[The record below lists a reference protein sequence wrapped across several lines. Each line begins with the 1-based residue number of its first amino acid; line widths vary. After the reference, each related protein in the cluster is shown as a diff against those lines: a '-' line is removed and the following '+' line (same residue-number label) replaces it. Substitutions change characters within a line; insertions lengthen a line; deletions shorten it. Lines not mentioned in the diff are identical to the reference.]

1 MFQSID
7 IVVCVA
13 LDMTQ
18 KSLRVQYRDAHRA
31 DSNNPDN
38 TNKNWCVLKVAEE
51 CGVADNVRYLHTWR
65 DLSRAMQT
73 KYSFRSNK
81 SAHRKATTVS
91 QFMKSI
97 RNNPDPRNVLGY
109 VIGVDGHVMLA
120 SRWGEMVVDTD
131 PRKSDRRIVQE
142 FYTIKKK

>member
-1 MFQSID
+1 
-7 IVVCVA
+7 
-13 LDMTQ
+13 
-18 KSLRVQYRDAHRA
+18 
-31 DSNNPDN
+31 
-38 TNKNWCVLKVAEE
+38 
-51 CGVADNVRYLHTWR
+51 
-65 DLSRAMQT
+65 
-73 KYSFRSNK
+73 
-81 SAHRKATTVS
+81 
-91 QFMKSI
+91 MKSI